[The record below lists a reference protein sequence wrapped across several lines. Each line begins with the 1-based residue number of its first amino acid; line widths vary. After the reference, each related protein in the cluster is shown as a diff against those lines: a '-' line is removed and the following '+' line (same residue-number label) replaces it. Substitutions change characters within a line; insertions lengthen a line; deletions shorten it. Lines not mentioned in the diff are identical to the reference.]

1 MIGPLAMLM
10 PTTPLQKPIAR
21 ARSLPSVKVLEMIDS
36 ATGLS
41 IEPPTAC
48 SMRKAIN
55 QPRLG
60 ARLHSSDPSVKT
72 IRPS

>member
-1 MIGPLAMLM
+1 MLM
-10 PTTPLQKPIAR
+10 PTTPLQAPIAR
-21 ARSLPSVKVLEMIDS
+21 ARSLPSVKVLEMIDR

-48 SMRKAIN
+48 SMRKAIS

-60 ARLHSSDPSVKT
+60 AALHSSDPSVNTPK
-72 IRPS
+72 PS